1 MNIIGKSVKHI
12 TFGEG
17 VIVNQYDDKIEI
29 DFGSNIKSFLYP
41 AAFEKFVRMVDKNA
55 ERAINK
61 ELEQLKEAK
70 KKVEQEKQ
78 ILLYRV
84 ATKTSHGVFDLRE
97 EELSQFL
104 SSGEIS
110 ISREKTKKTNTMN
123 PQGLN
128 MDSACIL
135 TMKENGMKESERKIV
150 GICMVRDDFIGEY
163 FINDI
168 LPTLEKYRIMLTKSE
183 PIYFWNMFPKE
194 KRKENWGSKKMK
206 CVSTTI
212 VESILSRIF
221 VMVEEDELKTQLIA
235 FEEYFSERN
244 VV

>member
-1 MNIIGKSVKHI
+1 
-12 TFGEG
+12 
-17 VIVNQYDDKIEI
+17 
-29 DFGSNIKSFLYP
+29 
-41 AAFEKFVRMVDKNA
+41 
-55 ERAINK
+55 
-61 ELEQLKEAK
+61 
-70 KKVEQEKQ
+70 
-78 ILLYRV
+78 
-84 ATKTSHGVFDLRE
+84 
-97 EELSQFL
+97 
-104 SSGEIS
+104 
-110 ISREKTKKTNTMN
+110 MN